1 MSDNYNGQGHE
12 SLLRN
17 LYYRA
22 LKVNWKMFGK
32 YAAFGATGALGNF
45 FGPEITDFIGVKS
58 QFMGIERTIAA
69 EQITRASAVLG
80 GLLGLLLVYAYDRYK
95 R

>member
-32 YAAFGATGALGNF
+32 YAAFGATGAAVGGALGNF
-45 FGPEITDFIGVKS
+45 FGPES
-58 QFMGIERTIAA
+58 QI
-69 EQITRASAVLG
+69 
-80 GLLGLLLVYAYDRYK
+80 LLV
-95 R
+95 